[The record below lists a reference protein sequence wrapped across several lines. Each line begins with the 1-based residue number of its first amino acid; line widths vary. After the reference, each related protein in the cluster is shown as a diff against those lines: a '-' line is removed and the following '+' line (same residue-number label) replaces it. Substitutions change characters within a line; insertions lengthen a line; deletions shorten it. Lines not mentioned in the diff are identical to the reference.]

1 MRPLLGRIHLSLGE
15 MSRLG
20 GDHGKAEGHIFHAIS
35 LFRAM
40 DMRHWL
46 EEAAGQLK
54 ALGHLLV
61 VAHYNLGLHDFL
73 KERFAEDADVT
84 VVLDRRK
91 GERRRP
97 GPASGSQRRGPDRR
111 TPELTD
117 GALRLHGFVAIP
129 TEPPR

>member
-15 MSRLG
+15 MFRQG
-20 GDHGKAEGHIFHAIS
+20 GARAKAERHIFHAIN
-35 LFRAM
+35 LFREM
-40 DMRHWL
+40 DMRYWL
-46 EEAAGQLK
+46 VEAAGQLK

-61 VAHYNLGLHDFL
+61 VAHYNLGLYDFL
-73 KERFAEDADVT
+73 KERFAEDQEVT
-84 VVLDRRK
+84 VILDRRK